1 MEVGVQY
8 AVSDVLLFCL
18 FVTEMSFNIV
28 TNHELLALEKGCLSA
43 KSQELATEKCTVV
56 VALETKIPVPTEDS
70 VALCWRITS
79 QGVQ

>member
-43 KSQELATEKCTVV
+43 KSQELATEKCSSSFGDKNPC
-56 VALETKIPVPTEDS
+56 AH
-70 VALCWRITS
+70 RR
-79 QGVQ
+79 QRGVMLANYLPRCR